1 MARCMKILPCLLY
14 MLVGVGTVDLVFA
27 QKPPSLPV
35 MADPT
40 RPPAELTAPVADSAA
55 GADGKPVAA
64 SGGLQA
70 VILRKGAKPMAVIN
84 GEVVSLGG
92 KVGDARLVKI
102 SETEAELDGPN
113 GKEVMRMT
121 PAVDKKIT
129 QKPKVVP
136 NKIRG
141 RAKHAS
147 K

>member
-1 MARCMKILPCLLY
+1 MVGGMKLLPCLLY
-14 MLVGVGTVDLVFA
+14 VIVGGGTANFVFA

-40 RPPAELTAPVADSAA
+40 RPPAELTAPVADSVA

-84 GEVVSLGG
+84 GDVVSLGG
-92 KVGDARLVKI
+92 KIGDARLVKI

-113 GKEVMRMT
+113 GKEVMRMMPT
-121 PAVDKKIT
+121 VDKKISR
-129 QKPKVVP
+129 KPKVVS
-136 NKIRG
+136 NIIRS
-141 RAKHAS
+141 RSKHES
-147 K
+147 H